1 MIGCKKCG
9 STSYVKA
16 GSIRGCQ
23 RYQCRSCRC
32 QFTDTKP
39 RGVSPILRNLGVIL
53 YAHHGVPM
61 MGIAK
66 LFKVSTVA
74 VLKWVRKASDKVA
87 TLSDPTPPKAEII
100 QVDEMW
106 HFVNGKKTKFG
117 SGELWMGY
125 RVELSPGTWGIVL
138 TQV

>member
-1 MIGCKKCG
+1 MSCKKCR

-23 RYQCRSCRC
+23 RYQCKACGC
-32 QFTDTKP
+32 QFTNTKP
-39 RGVSPILRNLGVIL
+39 RGVSPLLRSLGVVL
-53 YAHHGVPM
+53 YAHHGVSM

-74 VLKWVRKASDKVA
+74 VLKWIRKASDNITA
-87 TLSDPTPPKAEII
+87 SSSFPAPRAEII

-106 HFVNGKKTKFG
+106 HFVNGKKTNFG
-117 SGELWMGY
+117 SGEPWTGY
-125 RVELSPGTWGIVL
+125 HVELSPGMWGIVL
-138 TQV
+138 TQA